1 MADAVKKFGAAPRKG
16 AGMKADVKK
25 KPAARNSNRP
35 SLLGLR
41 VTPKTLVEETKHMLR
56 EAIFAGRLK
65 PGDRLVEVDLS
76 VSMGV
81 SRPVVREAIRG
92 LHAERLCEIA
102 PHRGAQVPILSW
114 ENAEQIYHVRSLL
127 EGEAAALCAANITD
141 EGIKELED
149 KLKKFGEAVAKHD
162 EYQRVEATTQFYS
175 TILRSCGNSVVQEV
189 LLGLLAR
196 INFLRAQS
204 MSNPGRSKKSHV
216 EMKAIL
222 DAIKLRNPQQAR
234 LAAQAHVEKAKES
247 ARIVFSNDAK
257 TQKADRR

>member
-1 MADAVKKFGAAPRKG
+1 
-16 AGMKADVKK
+16 MKADAEK
-25 KPAARNSNRP
+25 KPTGRNANRP
-35 SLLGLR
+35 SLTGLR
-41 VTPKTLVEETKHMLR
+41 VTPKTLVEETKQMLR
-56 EAIFAGRLK
+56 EAIFTGRLK

-76 VSMGV
+76 SSMGV

-114 ENAEQIYHVRSLL
+114 ENAENIYHVRSLL
-127 EGEAAALCAANITD
+127 ESEAVALCAANITD
-141 EGIKELED
+141 AGVVDLEE

-175 TILRSCGNSVVQEV
+175 TILRYCGNSVVEEV

-196 INFLRAQS
+196 VNFLRAQS
-204 MSNPGRSKKSHV
+204 MSNPGRSKKSYV

-222 DAIKLRNPQQAR
+222 DAIKARNPDQAR
-234 LAAQAHVEKAKES
+234 AAARAHVERARES
-247 ARIVFSNDAK
+247 AKIIFTNSAQTKKGDGR
-257 TQKADRR
+257 